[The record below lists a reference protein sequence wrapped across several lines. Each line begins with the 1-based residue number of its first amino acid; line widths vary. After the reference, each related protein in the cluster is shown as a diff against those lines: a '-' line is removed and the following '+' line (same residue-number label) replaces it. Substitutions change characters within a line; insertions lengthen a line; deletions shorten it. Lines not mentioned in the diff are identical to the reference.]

1 MKRCALISGL
11 LLLASCNQNKESAQS
26 GGKGE
31 VVTSGVVLPEQV
43 ISNNYSPNPYQPPKL
58 DKLTLQNLSRPDE
71 KTLAQPVPTVTR
83 KYNGSQKKPL
93 KSPQPRQGP

>member
-83 KYNGSQKKPL
+83 KYNGSQKK
-93 KSPQPRQGP
+93 SH